1 MIFSYSGHQSVKI
14 QSGKISVIG
23 TSSPVIYNEIIC
35 GLNDFNDN
43 VKLFDDSYNKLEIS
57 KYIDFDTSIVFNH
70 KLYDKYSRY
79 LIMTVIDNMTEISRK
94 KIDRD
99 IQELYSSI
107 QESLFMTDL
116 PIEVTYDGDLKR
128 IINYSYMHFAF
139 NRTLKPYDIIM
150 NDLKIHLECNLKS
163 IVCFSNLANLLSKE
177 EFTSLLSEVNS
188 MQIPLLLVEFTELN
202 KMSFY
207 QNADTLFIDQDFV
220 DWKE

>member
-128 IINYSYMHFAF
+128 IINYSHMHFAF
-139 NRTLKPYDIIM
+139 NRTLKPYDIII

-163 IVCFSNLANLLSKE
+163 IVCFSNLANFLSKE

-202 KMSFY
+202 NMSFY
-207 QNADTLFIDQDFV
+207 QNADALFIDQDFV

>member
-79 LIMTVIDNMTEISRK
+79 LMMTVIDNMTEISRK

-128 IINYSYMHFAF
+128 IINYSHMHFAF

-163 IVCFSNLANLLSKE
+163 IVSFSNLANFLSKE

-207 QNADTLFIDQDFV
+207 QNADALLIDQDFV